1 MLHRCIDAGA
11 VLRGEQIEQE
21 AAGHGETESGE
32 GARILVRDPHRL
44 TELGRRTEPR
54 LDDAVEELAR
64 GRPTVERLAVD
75 LEEEPLEGPERRV
88 GDVSPPRPRRVLERQ
103 RRIEHHVADGRELP
117 ALDLADD
124 GHPQS
129 VLRAEVMAE
138 HAVAGAQFRRQ
149 PPQREIREAV
159 LRDVVDRA
167 VEQLLSGFA
176 VRHEKVYHSAQTRC
190 TIWYMLKPVIVSVTV
205 PQDPEHVF
213 DFLDLMANHEPF
225 NDHLMRDWELSG
237 PERGVGSKARVH
249 TRALGMSDVVDIEVI
264 DAEAPIR
271 IVERNVAAKAGRT
284 GEGTYTLEP
293 LPDGGTRITFEYRWI
308 VAPMID
314 RLTAPLA
321 RAYIRRNNETAMR
334 RLAAQLAE
342 RDSSERA

>member
-1 MLHRCIDAGA
+1 MI
-11 VLRGEQIEQE
+11 
-21 AAGHGETESGE
+21 
-32 GARILVRDPHRL
+32 
-44 TELGRRTEPR
+44 
-54 LDDAVEELAR
+54 
-64 GRPTVERLAVD
+64 
-75 LEEEPLEGPERRV
+75 
-88 GDVSPPRPRRVLERQ
+88 
-103 RRIEHHVADGRELP
+103 
-117 ALDLADD
+117 
-124 GHPQS
+124 
-129 VLRAEVMAE
+129 
-138 HAVAGAQFRRQ
+138 
-149 PPQREIREAV
+149 
-159 LRDVVDRA
+159 
-167 VEQLLSGFA
+167 
-176 VRHEKVYHSAQTRC
+176 
-190 TIWYMLKPVIVSVTV
+190 KPVIVSVTV
-205 PQDPEHVF
+205 PQRPEHVF

-237 PERGVGSKARVH
+237 PERGIGSKARVH

-293 LPDGGTRITFEYRWI
+293 LPDGGTRITFEYRWV

-321 RAYIRRNNETAMR
+321 RAYLRRNNETAMR